1 MVHATG
7 HHPFEGI
14 MSFRDKSKL
23 STAQHVKNRTSNKT
37 NNQKCKIQSDFPFP
51 ILLLFCQ
58 TGRQKTA
65 KKATCLSDS
74 YLFPRLDLVQGGF
87 WEANPP
93 LEFSTNISKSLAVN
107 HYSSWKPSWV
117 FQGSFFELLVVF
129 IFVGKKKPE
138 WTGTPSIGGVERW
151 FRPRTL
157 AFARRPCRGY
167 MGPPMRWWKISRWK
181 MMATYIYTYIYI
193 YMICL

>member
-1 MVHATG
+1 MSKIE
-7 HHPFEGI
+7 HPTKPTIKSVRFKAISHFQFFFYFAKLEG
-14 MSFRDKSKL
+14 KKL
-23 STAQHVKNRTSNKT
+23 RKKPLV
-37 NNQKCKIQSDFPFP
+37 FP
-51 ILLLFCQ
+51 IPISSPDLTWF
-58 TGRQKTA
+58 RE
-65 KKATCLSDS
+65 DS
-74 YLFPRLDLVQGGF
+74 GKPT
-87 WEANPP
+87 PP

-193 YMICL
+193 YIWYVCSCLNGFQFLDVKYVSEAG